1 MVPSEGKETQE
12 LQEVVFETSS
22 DIYKLEKVVETNEY
36 EIPDLWKLKVAKS
49 QKGSF
54 NIVPSLKKSFSIS
67 FLQKKS
73 NVAKCFFD
81 ICNAEMAQ
89 SSL

>member
-1 MVPSEGKETQE
+1 MNGPQSEGKETQE

-49 QKGSF
+49 QMYHHSF
-54 NIVPSLKKSFSIS
+54 RG
-67 FLQKKS
+67 
-73 NVAKCFFD
+73 FFCRFV
-81 ICNAEMAQ
+81 I
-89 SSL
+89 

>member
-1 MVPSEGKETQE
+1 MYILLQEGVKKAQKCAHVIYEWSPSEGKETQE

-49 QKGSF
+49 Q
-54 NIVPSLKKSFSIS
+54 I
-67 FLQKKS
+67 
-73 NVAKCFFD
+73 
-81 ICNAEMAQ
+81 
-89 SSL
+89 

>member
-49 QKGSF
+49 QKGSL
-54 NIVPSLKKSFSIS
+54 NIVPSLKN
-67 FLQKKS
+67 LPTL
-73 NVAKCFFD
+73 FFHLMCTQYAFYSKRCD
-81 ICNAEMAQ
+81 FFQYSGIV
-89 SSL
+89 